1 MFFPALWASGEHLW
15 SITQATYAKFYDTIL
30 LPSIRHVSAV
40 SAAHWPISYS
50 SAMNHARDARGHY
63 HYQTLDVNY
72 TDLVELET
80 QLLERMDQDATF
92 KGAFWEHELR
102 GTKDATGHEFEDVDA
117 HRDRFESFIS
127 ILNMDRVVPAEWC
140 VDVAVEISIAGFN
153 VAWLTVAHSRILAY
167 ALPDVHPDHLT
178 AISRNKSKFTS
189 DVVAHLD
196 GVAGC
201 RVDPGR
207 YCGSDG
213 VSYINVYTTDKSN
226 TYQQWLGSFARI
238 RTAALLPKG
247 IKALLRS
254 MSIMGEA
261 FAACR
266 TTSCRAGDISQD
278 GHARFEV
285 RVPIANALT
294 AMTRNMDDLI
304 GHAVICIPNQTW
316 WSVVSAALH
325 SVLFSLILRHFKFL
339 RMAALNYVI
348 ENLDAASF
356 TSRCWLESLALG
368 ANAVYMINALIYR
381 PSSQR
386 LETILRDA
394 SSQRVM
400 SADGVVTPIGAARGL
415 YFLAD
420 VVFDKDVYRLPRLS
434 GMSPETISQM
444 YGCQMLLEVEL
455 FFAPVQ
461 QPRPQRRANVH
472 RIQNRFTMS
481 TQAAVIRDVDE
492 VAAVDF
498 HLAERGAIIRPQL
511 AMQGPDIVSDNDDD
525 DNAPALNSLD
535 VRVSTM
541 WAQFTLDIIRKA
553 PNKKDVSDPSY
564 LLLTHE
570 ERRLASDDVFK
581 TTALPFTHACY
592 RVVDNAMWGKAFDNY
607 FPVDPTAR
615 TGPTQNF
622 GSVLYRSEWSV
633 IVSQLGVDSRTTVRR
648 ELKRKFDDF
657 IWIPYASDRIW
668 ATTPQRGKI
677 WRQLPEGPRV
687 CAPHLYVNPRFAH
700 KHFTLRAASNEIG
713 EDSDVDST

>member
-1 MFFPALWASGEHLW
+1 MEYPHEPCVSSQLSIQQFVDRAQEVLANEDSDDAVSDFVWFALAGRDVSHAEQKRIFVNARQHVDTVLPHQYSIRRDYDSLIGITRSLPFNDTLYLYSFPPIREAMQPSDNPHVKFAMPMANGATLKVPLQRIPNIAFGKLSHRGQSRLFFPALWASGEHLW

-153 VAWLTVAHSRILAY
+153 VAWLT
-167 ALPDVHPDHLT
+167 
-178 AISRNKSKFTS
+178 
-189 DVVAHLD
+189 
-196 GVAGC
+196 
-201 RVDPGR
+201 
-207 YCGSDG
+207 
-213 VSYINVYTTDKSN
+213 
-226 TYQQWLGSFARI
+226 
-238 RTAALLPKG
+238 
-247 IKALLRS
+247 
-254 MSIMGEA
+254 
-261 FAACR
+261 
-266 TTSCRAGDISQD
+266 
-278 GHARFEV
+278 
-285 RVPIANALT
+285 
-294 AMTRNMDDLI
+294 
-304 GHAVICIPNQTW
+304 
-316 WSVVSAALH
+316 
-325 SVLFSLILRHFKFL
+325 
-339 RMAALNYVI
+339 
-348 ENLDAASF
+348 
-356 TSRCWLESLALG
+356 
-368 ANAVYMINALIYR
+368 
-381 PSSQR
+381 
-386 LETILRDA
+386 
-394 SSQRVM
+394 
-400 SADGVVTPIGAARGL
+400 TP
-415 YFLAD
+415 
-420 VVFDKDVYRLPRLS
+420 
-434 GMSPETISQM
+434 
-444 YGCQMLLEVEL
+444 
-455 FFAPVQ
+455 
-461 QPRPQRRANVH
+461 
-472 RIQNRFTMS
+472 
-481 TQAAVIRDVDE
+481 
-492 VAAVDF
+492 
-498 HLAERGAIIRPQL
+498 
-511 AMQGPDIVSDNDDD
+511 
-525 DNAPALNSLD
+525 
-535 VRVSTM
+535 
-541 WAQFTLDIIRKA
+541 
-553 PNKKDVSDPSY
+553 
-564 LLLTHE
+564 
-570 ERRLASDDVFK
+570 
-581 TTALPFTHACY
+581 ALPFTHACY

>member
-1 MFFPALWASGEHLW
+1 
-15 SITQATYAKFYDTIL
+15 
-30 LPSIRHVSAV
+30 
-40 SAAHWPISYS
+40 
-50 SAMNHARDARGHY
+50 MNHARDARGHY

-278 GHARFEV
+278 GHARFE
-285 RVPIANALT
+285 
-294 AMTRNMDDLI
+294 
-304 GHAVICIPNQTW
+304 
-316 WSVVSAALH
+316 
-325 SVLFSLILRHFKFL
+325 
-339 RMAALNYVI
+339 
-348 ENLDAASF
+348 
-356 TSRCWLESLALG
+356 
-368 ANAVYMINALIYR
+368 
-381 PSSQR
+381 
-386 LETILRDA
+386 
-394 SSQRVM
+394 
-400 SADGVVTPIGAARGL
+400 
-415 YFLAD
+415 
-420 VVFDKDVYRLPRLS
+420 
-434 GMSPETISQM
+434 
-444 YGCQMLLEVEL
+444 
-455 FFAPVQ
+455 
-461 QPRPQRRANVH
+461 
-472 RIQNRFTMS
+472 
-481 TQAAVIRDVDE
+481 
-492 VAAVDF
+492 
-498 HLAERGAIIRPQL
+498 
-511 AMQGPDIVSDNDDD
+511 
-525 DNAPALNSLD
+525 
-535 VRVSTM
+535 
-541 WAQFTLDIIRKA
+541 
-553 PNKKDVSDPSY
+553 
-564 LLLTHE
+564 
-570 ERRLASDDVFK
+570 
-581 TTALPFTHACY
+581 
-592 RVVDNAMWGKAFDNY
+592 
-607 FPVDPTAR
+607 
-615 TGPTQNF
+615 NF

-700 KHFTLRAASNEIG
+700 KHFTLRAASNEIE

>member
-1 MFFPALWASGEHLW
+1 FPPIREAMQPSDNPHVKFAMPMANGATLKVPLQRIPNIAFGKLSHRGQSRLFFPALWASGEHLW

-316 WSVVSAALH
+316 WSV
-325 SVLFSLILRHFKFL
+325 
-339 RMAALNYVI
+339 
-348 ENLDAASF
+348 
-356 TSRCWLESLALG
+356 
-368 ANAVYMINALIYR
+368 
-381 PSSQR
+381 
-386 LETILRDA
+386 
-394 SSQRVM
+394 
-400 SADGVVTPIGAARGL
+400 
-415 YFLAD
+415 
-420 VVFDKDVYRLPRLS
+420 
-434 GMSPETISQM
+434 
-444 YGCQMLLEVEL
+444 
-455 FFAPVQ
+455 
-461 QPRPQRRANVH
+461 
-472 RIQNRFTMS
+472 
-481 TQAAVIRDVDE
+481 
-492 VAAVDF
+492 
-498 HLAERGAIIRPQL
+498 
-511 AMQGPDIVSDNDDD
+511 
-525 DNAPALNSLD
+525 
-535 VRVSTM
+535 
-541 WAQFTLDIIRKA
+541 
-553 PNKKDVSDPSY
+553 
-564 LLLTHE
+564 
-570 ERRLASDDVFK
+570 
-581 TTALPFTHACY
+581 
-592 RVVDNAMWGKAFDNY
+592 
-607 FPVDPTAR
+607 
-615 TGPTQNF
+615 
-622 GSVLYRSEWSV
+622 
-633 IVSQLGVDSRTTVRR
+633 
-648 ELKRKFDDF
+648 
-657 IWIPYASDRIW
+657 
-668 ATTPQRGKI
+668 RGKI